1 MELAIPIVAIGGLYV
16 ACNKKKEGFKSLPNT
31 NNPDVNYPKNVDNS
45 ESQAT
50 SKLSSMNKYSPNVA
64 YTDKF
69 FENNTLAKDA
79 YEMGDKTYY
88 SLTGDQV
95 NAEYFKHANMVP
107 FNGSLKN
114 AKINN
119 FNSNESILDSMNG
132 SGTQFITK
140 SEQAPLFAPE
150 DNTQYAHGTPN
161 HSDFMQSRVNPS
173 LRMAN
178 VKPFQ
183 EENVGPGLGLGYTTQ
198 GADGF
203 NSGMMDRKAWMPKT
217 VDELRVVT
225 DPKVSYNL
233 LGYEGPANSYIKTRG
248 QQGIQEKHRPDT
260 SFEMK
265 QDRYMTTTGLE
276 KGQTM
281 RSIQIDRHV
290 SRPDTAVSY
299 SGVAAYG
306 NNSYYIDG
314 EHHDPHKQQLGSYPL
329 RVANA
334 VGHGNATESDYGIK
348 SKMAYPNNRSS
359 NMDEGYFGAIGGAFG
374 AALSPL
380 LDALKPTRKEN
391 TIGNM
396 RLYENPKYHV
406 NASYGPNTNSAPTT
420 NREMTEKG
428 SGHLNFH
435 GHVQGAHQSTPHQQI
450 INNRQ
455 TQSDFYYV
463 GAGTGSHE
471 QRSYVAELNQ
481 RNNDVKA
488 STIKGRLVQGN
499 MKLGNDYINQ
509 SAKQQYSDLISTR
522 EIAPSYLPQPP
533 SAMNMGTMMER
544 KPLDENINITRMEG
558 DLTAPLKSNP
568 YAIPYRAK

>member
-1 MELAIPIVAIGGLYV
+1 MELAIPLVAIGGLYV
-16 ACNKKKEGFKSLPNT
+16 ACNKKKEGFDSLPNT
-31 NNPDVNYPKNVDNS
+31 NNPDANYPQQVDSS
-45 ESQAT
+45 ETAAT
-50 SKLSSMNKYSPNVA
+50 SKLSSMNKYAPNVA

-69 FENNTLAKDA
+69 FTNGALAKNNSNMDDA
-79 YEMGDKTYY
+79 IYY
-88 SLTGDQV
+88 SLTGDEV
-95 NAEYFKHANMVP
+95 DAKYFNHSNMVP

-114 AKINN
+114 AKINLD
-119 FNSNESILDSMNG
+119 SNESVLDSMNG

-150 DNTQYAHGTPN
+150 ENTQYAHGTPN
-161 HSDFMQSRVNPS
+161 QTEFMRSRVNPS

-178 VKPFQ
+178 TKPFQ
-183 EENVGPGLGLGYTTQ
+183 EAQVAPGLGLGYTSQ

-233 LGYEGPANSYIKTRG
+233 LGYEGPANSHIKARG
-248 QQGIQEKHRPDT
+248 EQGVQEKHRPET

-281 RSIQIDRHV
+281 RSIHVDRHV

-306 NNSYYIDG
+306 NNSYYVDG
-314 EHHDPHKQQLGSYPL
+314 EHNEPHRQQLESYPL
-329 RVANA
+329 SVANA
-334 VGHGNATESDYGIK
+334 IGHGSATESDYGMK

-359 NMDEGYFGAIGGAFG
+359 NMEDGYFGAIGGAFG

-396 RLYENPKYHV
+396 RLYENPKSQV
-406 NASYGPNTNSAPTT
+406 NATYAPNTNNAPTT

-428 SGHLNFH
+428 SGHLNFN
-435 GHVQGAHQSTPHQQI
+435 GHIQGAHQVTPHQQAA
-450 INNRQ
+450 NSRQ
-455 TQSDFYYV
+455 TQGDFCYV
-463 GAGTGSHE
+463 GNGVGSQE
-471 QRSYVAELNQ
+471 QRSYEAELNQ
-481 RNNDVKA
+481 RNNDVKS

-499 MKLGNDYINQ
+499 MKMGSDHINQ
-509 SAKQQYSDLISTR
+509 SSKQQYSGLISAR
-522 EIAPSYLPQPP
+522 EMAPSHMAQTP
-533 SAMNMGTMMER
+533 SISNMGTMIER
-544 KPLDENINITRMEG
+544 RPLDENINVERMEG
-558 DLTAPLKSNP
+558 NFSDVLRTNP